1 MRKITIALST
11 LALASLLTVVGRAQE
26 PERIVYKLTGK
37 VGAIPVRMELVR
49 YGDNLSGGYVYESS
63 KTALHAV
70 VNGLSVE
77 GVIDKQ
83 GQFTLDE
90 TANNWETD
98 SKSGRFKGT
107 LVVEGGSARI
117 TGTWSKP
124 DGSKPLPFALS
135 DVVSGP
141 AGSRVE
147 ARKWNES
154 DPVFKKIIDATYPHF
169 AGGSNPKIAALNIA
183 VEGLVARLVK
193 EYREGVAEDDPI
205 PAELLERLS
214 FEARYEVTAATAD
227 LVSILFTVYVDY
239 GGAHPAGYSS
249 SLNFDLRSG
258 TPLTLATIF
267 KDKRGYLQLLS
278 TKTATVAEREFHDS
292 LNPSPDPESYEAWY
306 LTPNGLTVAFSVAHV
321 FGDTAEVYYPFAE
334 LRPSLDQASPVGS
347 LLK

>member
-1 MRKITIALST
+1 MRKVTILLAVFALFTLST
-11 LALASLLTVVGRAQE
+11 IGAAAQE
-26 PERIVYKLTGK
+26 PERTVYKLTGRI
-37 VGAIPVRMELVR
+37 GTIPVRMELVR
-49 YGDNLSGGYVYESS
+49 YGDTLSGSYVYESS

-70 VNGLSVE
+70 VNALSLE
-77 GVIDKQ
+77 GDVDKQ
-83 GQFTLDE
+83 GRFTLDE

-98 SKSGRFKGT
+98 SKSGLLKGT
-107 LVVEGGSARI
+107 LAVEGGSARI
-117 TGTWSKP
+117 SGTWSKP
-124 DGSKPLPFALS
+124 DGSKALPFALS
-135 DVVSGP
+135 AAVAGP
-141 AGSRVE
+141 AGSKIE
-147 ARKWNES
+147 TRKWNEP
-154 DPVFKKIIDATYPHF
+154 DPTFKKIVDATYPHF
-169 AGGSNPKIAALNIA
+169 EGGSNPKVAALNAEI
-183 VEGLVARLVK
+183 EQLVARLAK

-249 SLNFDLRSG
+249 SLNFDLRTG
-258 TPLTLATIF
+258 KPLALSSIF

-278 TKTATVAEREFHDS
+278 KKTAAVAEREFRDS
-292 LNPSPDPESYEAWY
+292 LNPSPDPESYAAWY